1 MGITLDSP
9 EVRKSHFL
17 LRLLEFPMLIA
28 LILSIALH
36 VAAWKML
43 PDNEPLPNGKS
54 HGWLKIFLV
63 NSSDSSTQ
71 ELALDRIQTQSTEP
85 KNPSPSKPLNS
96 EAKPQTNPNVTEV
109 PFFMRST
116 PGQNLLGPSPSKTM
130 PSPNTQEESRTK
142 DRRWETQV
150 RAQSQQRQFQLNQ
163 AIAAFD
169 AQQAQRGKPYFCEI
183 SLNEDFSAAYL
194 SCEPTGLQQELR
206 GMLSGA
212 PIRWQDNKNG
222 LSNIRILG
230 QPIHSN

>member
-1 MGITLDSP
+1 
-9 EVRKSHFL
+9 
-17 LRLLEFPMLIA
+17 
-28 LILSIALH
+28 
-36 VAAWKML
+36 ML
-43 PDNEPLPNGKS
+43 PDYEPLPNSKS
-54 HGWLKIFLV
+54 YGWLKIFLV
-63 NSSDSSTQ
+63 NSNDSSEQTPSS
-71 ELALDRIQTQSTEP
+71 ERIQTQNTEP
-85 KNPSPSKPLNS
+85 KNPSPSKPLYS
-96 EAKPQTNPNVTEV
+96 EAKAQTNPNVTEV
-109 PFFMRST
+109 PFFMRPT
-116 PGQNLLGPSPSKTM
+116 PGQNLFSPLSSKTM
-130 PSPNTQEESRTK
+130 PSPNAQEESRTK

-169 AQQAQRGKPYFCEI
+169 AQQVQRGKPYFCEI
-183 SLNEDFSAAYL
+183 SLNEDFSATYL